1 MTVIARDMSRSDTN
15 TTETFDLTPTD
26 PGPKPILEDT
36 SEFKSDQIESDLRHE
51 SNDDNHDDNSPA
63 PSLVTDQCTVEVHL
77 TNGDLSHSDTDQ
89 TSINETKLNGH
100 LSEDDETTDDNHN
113 YKQPLL
119 INQFKNVQNS
129 VVMSPSIHPRS
140 HSCSCTMS
148 YKRSVLTRLRHKFD
162 RDSLL
167 SMSESP
173 DIFHLRAPLV
183 SMENLNTPSISDDS
197 LTGDLG
203 STTFVTNN

>member
-1 MTVIARDMSRSDTN
+1 MTC
-15 TTETFDLTPTD
+15 LTP
-26 PGPKPILEDT
+26 IQIRLA
-36 SEFKSDQIESDLRHE
+36 SSD
-51 SNDDNHDDNSPA
+51 
-63 PSLVTDQCTVEVHL
+63 
-77 TNGDLSHSDTDQ
+77 
-89 TSINETKLNGH
+89 ETKLNGH
-100 LSEDDETTDDNHN
+100 LSDDDDDDETTDDNHN

-119 INQFKNVQNS
+119 INQIKNVQNS
-129 VVMSPSIHPRS
+129 VVLSPSIHPRS

-148 YKRSVLTRLRHKFD
+148 YKRSVLTKLRHKFD

-183 SMENLNTPSISDDS
+183 SMENLTTPSISDDS
-197 LTGDLG
+197 LTGDMG